1 MAARHRRPDN
11 RFDREHAV
19 DATAWF
25 SVLMHA
31 RQASQ
36 FDEAARAQQE
46 LKQLGV
52 VVKFQA
58 SRLLRARASREQGQP
73 SGGNH
78 RMERK
83 QQ

>member
-31 RQASQ
+31 RQASE

-46 LKQLGV
+46 LQELGV
-52 VVKFQA
+52 VVRFQA
-58 SRLLRARASREQGQP
+58 PRLPQAGREQGQP
-73 SGGNH
+73 AD
-78 RMERK
+78 EK
-83 QQ
+83 QVVPA